1 MISHALILT
10 AGFGMRLRPLTDERA
25 KPAMPVAGDPLIRR
39 IVAGL
44 TTHGVTELVMNLHH
58 RPETLTAVVGDASD
72 LGARL
77 RYSWEQPRLL
87 GSAGGPRKALP
98 LLDAETFFLVNGDTL
113 TDVSLAA
120 LEAAHV
126 GSNACVTLAL
136 VPNRDFERYGGV
148 EVDGRRRVNGFT
160 RKGPASRNTWHFVG
174 VQVVSASVFD
184 SLPEGEPLDTIG
196 GVYDALIRDRPGSV
210 HAFCTDARF
219 WDIGTASD
227 YLRTAQAFSA
237 FSRGGS
243 DVGHRAK
250 IDPSARVTGSI
261 LWDDVEV
268 GANASLDAC
277 IAADG
282 VRVPAGAA
290 YRHSILIQH
299 EDELAVTPFDP

>member
-1 MISHALILT
+1 MIRHALILT
-10 AGFGMRLRPLTDERA
+10 AGLGTRLRPLTNERA

-44 TTHGVTELVMNLHH
+44 TAYGLTELVMNLHH

-77 RYSWEQPRLL
+77 RYSWEQPKLL

-98 LLDAETFFLVNGDTL
+98 ILGAETFFLVNGDTL
-113 TDVSLAA
+113 TDVRLAD
-120 LEAAHV
+120 LEAAHD
-126 GSNACVTLAL
+126 AAHAHVTLAL
-136 VPNRDFERYGGV
+136 VPNRDFEHYGGV
-148 EVDGRRRVNGFT
+148 KVDDGGRVIGFT
-160 RKGPASRNTWHFVG
+160 RKGPASRDTWHFVG
-174 VQVVSASVFD
+174 VQVVSASIFAP
-184 SLPEGEPLDTIG
+184 LPEDEPLDTIG
-196 GVYDALIRDRPGSV
+196 GVYDALVRDRPGSV
-210 HAFCTDARF
+210 RAFCTDARF
-219 WDIGTASD
+219 WDIGTAGD

-243 DVGHRAK
+243 DVGQRVK

-268 GANASLDAC
+268 GPNASLDAC

-282 VRVPAGAA
+282 VRVPAGAV

-299 EDELAVTPFDP
+299 EDGLAVTSFDP

>member
-1 MISHALILT
+1 LIRHALILT
-10 AGFGMRLRPLTDERA
+10 AGLGTRLRPLTNERA

-44 TTHGVTELVMNLHH
+44 TAYGLTELVMNLHH

-77 RYSWEQPRLL
+77 RYSWEQPKLL

-98 LLDAETFFLVNGDTL
+98 ILGAETFFLVNGDTL
-113 TDVSLAA
+113 TDVSLAD
-120 LEAAHV
+120 LEAAHD
-126 GSNACVTLAL
+126 AAHADVTLAL
-136 VPNRDFERYGGV
+136 VPNRDFEHYGGV
-148 EVDGRRRVNGFT
+148 KVDDRGRVIGFT
-160 RKGPASRNTWHFVG
+160 RKGPASRDTWHFVG
-174 VQVVSASVFD
+174 VQVVSASVFAP
-184 SLPEGEPLDTIG
+184 LPEDEPLDTIG

-210 HAFCTDARF
+210 RAFCTDARF
-219 WDIGTASD
+219 WDIGTAGD
-227 YLRTAQAFSA
+227 YLRTAQTFSA

-243 DVGHRAK
+243 DVGQRVK

-268 GANASLDAC
+268 GPNASLDAC

-299 EDELAVTPFDP
+299 EDGLAVTSFDP